1 MPTTS
6 SFKKLRRNIKKY
18 YLGKSVPSEYRSQYG
33 FRYDEDEITPL
44 SYSIAKSKG
53 IIIDKK
59 KRK

>member
-6 SFKKLRRNIKKY
+6 SFKKLRRSVKKY
-18 YLGKSVPSEYRSQYG
+18 YLGKSVPSEYRGRYG

>member
-1 MPTTS
+1 MPKTNA
-6 SFKKLRRNIKKY
+6 FKKLKRNVKKT
-18 YLGKSVPSEYRSQYG
+18 YLGKQVPFEYRGRYG

-53 IIIDKK
+53 ILIDKK